1 MEEGA
6 LADLLLVDGESTTPI
21 ELLEDPAK
29 SLFVIMK
36 DRKIY
41 QNSLTK
47 L

>member
-1 MEEGA
+1 VEESA
-6 LADLLLVDGESTTPI
+6 LAALLLVDGESTTPI

-41 QNSLTK
+41 KNLLTK

>member
-1 MEEGA
+1 LEEGA
-6 LADLLLVDGESTTPI
+6 LADLLLVDSESIIGI
-21 ELLEDPAK
+21 ELPENPAK